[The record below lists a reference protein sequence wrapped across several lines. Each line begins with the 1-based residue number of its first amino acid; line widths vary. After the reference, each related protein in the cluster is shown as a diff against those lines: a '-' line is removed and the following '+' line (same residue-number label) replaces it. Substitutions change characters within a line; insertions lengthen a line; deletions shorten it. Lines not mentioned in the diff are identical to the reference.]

1 MDYAAIRDQIHTGD
15 LLFWS
20 HGSWAS
26 WSDIQVLLVRAFTLS
41 EYSHVGIA
49 VVLAGRVFVVH
60 AIGRGVVIEPLS
72 NQDAFY
78 WCPIGFAFPDSALD
92 AGMRRVGEHY
102 SKWQALLAFFKRL
115 KIGDDALWQCAEFVL
130 WFWEQAGLV
139 LCDTATPAA
148 LAREMRSLGKPL
160 HWVKI

>member
-1 MDYAAIRDQIHTGD
+1 MGYPAIRDQIRTGD

-41 EYSHVGIA
+41 EYSHVGVA

-60 AIGRGVVIEPLS
+60 AVGRGVVIEPLS

-78 WCPIGFAFPDSALD
+78 WCPMGFTFPDSALD
-92 AGMRRVGEHY
+92 AGMRRVGERY
-102 SKWQALLAFFKRL
+102 SKWQALQGFFKKL
-115 KIGDDALWQCAEFVL
+115 KIGADKEWQCAEFVL

-139 LCDTATPAA
+139 LCDIATPAA
-148 LAREMRSLGKPL
+148 LAREMQSIGKEL
-160 HWVKI
+160 RYIKT

>member
-1 MDYAAIRDQIHTGD
+1 MDYPAIRHEIRTGD

-20 HGSWAS
+20 HGSWSS
-26 WSDIQVLLVRAFTLS
+26 WADIQTLAVRAFTMS
-41 EYSHVGIA
+41 EYSHVGVA

-78 WCPIGFAFPDSALD
+78 WCPMGHDFPESALD
-92 AGMRRVGEHY
+92 AGMRRVGESY
-102 SKWQALLAFFKRL
+102 SKWQAVLAFFQKLR
-115 KIGDDALWQCAEFVL
+115 IGADTQWQCAEFAL
-130 WFWEQAGLV
+130 WFWQQAGIV
-139 LCDTATPAA
+139 IGDTATPAA
-148 LAREMRSLGKPL
+148 LARQMNALGKPL